1 MVFESRK
8 ALIQYI
14 LMSKTGLAGQDV
26 LTRKYNLPT
35 LAGDNK
41 LYTRTQ
47 NNNIDVPAKR
57 KESKQIHVLQDLD
70 IGTFWA
76 GIKVHL
82 LMDTGVSYRP

>member
-1 MVFESRK
+1 
-8 ALIQYI
+8 
-14 LMSKTGLAGQDV
+14 MSKMGLAGQDV
-26 LTRKYNLPT
+26 LTRKYDLPT

-47 NNNIDVPAKR
+47 NNNVDVPAKR
-57 KESKQIHVLQDLD
+57 KETKQIYVLQDLD

-82 LMDTGVSYRP
+82 LMGISVSYRS